1 VDDAG
6 ATAGAPLQQPDATGV
21 HIDASAESIAEA
33 RRMVVAQLTAW
44 SLAELAEDARLI
56 VSELLTNAALHARPP
71 VSMKLTRLSS
81 GVKLEVS
88 DGSVEMPLLIRAGTD
103 VMTGRGWTLIAA
115 LSKDWGV
122 MPSPGGKVVW
132 ATLQLGQTDALA
144 ASSDPDETLE
154 GQSRTVQAD
163 LMPIAASH
171 HAEQAAR
178 RYEVVLG
185 DVPTDF
191 LLAAKAHI
199 DSLIREFALVESG
212 AAMGTAS
219 IPLELTSLIARVT
232 RNFSEARQSIK
243 QQAVAARQ
251 RNAPR
256 TELVL
261 RLPLSAAEAG
271 LEYLAAVD
279 EVDAYC
285 RAARMLTLESPRD
298 HRIFRHWY
306 VEELVAGLR
315 AQAAA
320 DADGVPSSWRPE
332 PFESRLRRA
341 YARGGLA
348 PPTQP

>member
-1 VDDAG
+1 MTRPE
-6 ATAGAPLQQPDATGV
+6 ATDGV

-33 RRMVVAQLTAW
+33 RRMVVAQLSAW
-44 SLAELAEDARLI
+44 GLAELADDARLI

-103 VMTGRGWTLIAA
+103 VMTGRGWMLIAA

-122 MPSPGGKVVW
+122 TPSAGGKVVW
-132 ATLQLGQTDALA
+132 ATLRLGQHDPSAARGNWAAAL
-144 ASSDPDETLE
+144 PD
-154 GQSRTVQAD
+154 QSRTVQAD
-163 LMPIAASH
+163 LLPIAPCDELADF
-171 HAEQAAR
+171 AP

-185 DVPTDF
+185 GIPTDF
-191 LLAAKAHI
+191 LLEAKAHI
-199 DSLIREFALVESG
+199 DSLIREFALVASG
-212 AAMGTAS
+212 AATGAAE

-232 RNFSEARQSIK
+232 RNFAEARQSIK
-243 QQAVAARQ
+243 EQAVAARQ
-251 RNAPR
+251 RKQPR

-261 RLPLSAAEAG
+261 RLPLSAADAG

-285 RAARMLTLESPRD
+285 RAAQMLTLESPPD

-306 VEELVAGLR
+306 VEELVTGLR
-315 AQAAA
+315 VQAAA
-320 DADGVPSSWRPE
+320 AEHGTSPSWRPE
-332 PFESRLRRA
+332 PFESRLRHA
-341 YARGGLA
+341 YEQDGRSF
-348 PPTQP
+348 PPQFSTQFPSQP